1 MKIGL
6 IMMELLKNDYA
17 PVSAKVKVYDKTYKR
32 KNKNGKE
39 TTVKTVQN
47 TITLPKE
54 IPFKHNEDVII
65 LSQDS
70 YNHLINNSKNDNPN
84 GNKLDVLE
92 NELKSKNDLIAS
104 YESRINELESE
115 VSSKSANIE
124 NLNTAILQLND
135 DLRNANHTKDV
146 LNANLN
152 ETLIEMASLEEKLNK
167 NKDIIK
173 ILTSYY
179 ESLLNEALT
188 VISISTIADV
198 NKELK
203 KTNFIQRLKGLTITK
218 EPDINKKEITGE
230 AIAKLNSVLQE
241 HQLLE

>member
-1 MKIGL
+1 M
-6 IMMELLKNDYA
+6 IMMELVKNDFA
-17 PVSAKVKVYDKTYKR
+17 PIVAKVKVYDKTYKR

-47 TITLPKE
+47 SITLPKE

-65 LSQDS
+65 LSQDT
-70 YNHLINNSKNDNPN
+70 YDHLINISKNDNPN

-92 NELKSKNDLIAS
+92 KELQSKSELIAS

-124 NLNTAILQLND
+124 NSNALIHSLTE
-135 DLRNANHTKDV
+135 DLRNANHSKDV
-146 LNANLN
+146 INANLN
-152 ETLIEMASLEEKLNK
+152 ETLIEMATLEEKVNK

-179 ESLLNEALT
+179 ESLLNESIT
-188 VISISTIADV
+188 VTSNRLIAEV

-203 KTNFIQRLKGLTITK
+203 NTSFIQRLRGLAITS
-218 EPDINKKEITGE
+218 EPNINKKEITGD
-230 AIAKLNSVLQE
+230 AIAKLNNVIKE
-241 HQLLE
+241 HHLLE

>member
-1 MKIGL
+1 
-6 IMMELLKNDYA
+6 MMELLKNDYA

-47 TITLPKE
+47 SISLPKE
-54 IPFKHNEDVII
+54 ISFKHNEVVAI

-70 YNHLINNSKNDNPN
+70 YDHLINISKNNNPN

-92 NELKSKNDLIAS
+92 NELQSKSELIAS
-104 YESRINELESE
+104 YESRISELESE
-115 VSSKSANIE
+115 VSSKSASME
-124 NLNTAILQLND
+124 NSNALIQSLTE

-146 LNANLN
+146 INANLN
-152 ETLIEMASLEEKLNK
+152 ETLIEMATLEEKVKK
-167 NKDIIK
+167 NQDIIK

-179 ESLLNEALT
+179 ESLLNESIT
-188 VISISTIADV
+188 VTSNRTIAEV

-203 KTNFIQRLKGLTITK
+203 EVSFIQRLRGNLSITS
-218 EPDINKKEITGE
+218 EPNINKKEISQE

>member
-54 IPFKHNEDVII
+54 IPFKNNEDVII
-65 LSQDS
+65 LSQAAYDKIIS
-70 YNHLINNSKNDNPN
+70 SKNNNLN
-84 GNKLDVLE
+84 GNMIDNLE
-92 NELKSKNDLIAS
+92 SELQSKSELIAE
-104 YESRINELESE
+104 YESRIDKLTSELD
-115 VSSKSANIE
+115 SKSANIE
-124 NLNTAILQLND
+124 NLNTAILQLNE
-135 DLRNANHTKDV
+135 DLRNSNHTKDV

-152 ETLIEMASLEEKLNK
+152 ENLIEMAALEEKVKK

-179 ESLLNEALT
+179 ESLLNESIT
-188 VISISTIADV
+188 VTSNRLISEV
-198 NKELK
+198 NKELAE
-203 KTNFIQRLKGLTITK
+203 TNFIQRLKGLTITS

-241 HQLLE
+241 HHLLE

>member
-1 MKIGL
+1 
-6 IMMELLKNDYA
+6 MMELLKNDYA

-54 IPFKHNEDVII
+54 IPFKNNEDVII
-65 LSQDS
+65 LSQAAYDKIIS
-70 YNHLINNSKNDNPN
+70 SKNSESN
-84 GNKLDVLE
+84 GNMIDNLE
-92 NELKSKNDLIAS
+92 SELQSKSELIAE
-104 YESRINELESE
+104 YESRIDKLTSELD
-115 VSSKSANIE
+115 SKSANIE

-135 DLRNANHTKDV
+135 DLRNSNHTKDV

-152 ETLIEMASLEEKLNK
+152 ENLIEMAALEEKVKK

-179 ESLLNEALT
+179 ESLLNESIT
-188 VISISTIADV
+188 VTSNRLISEV
-198 NKELK
+198 NKELAN
-203 KTNFIQRLKGLTITK
+203 TNFIQRLRGLTITN
-218 EPDINKKEITGE
+218 EPNINKKEITE
-230 AIAKLNSVLQE
+230 DAISKLNSVIREQ
-241 HQLLE
+241 HLLE

>member
-1 MKIGL
+1 
-6 IMMELLKNDYA
+6 MMELLKNDYA
-17 PVSAKVKVYDKTYKR
+17 PIVAKVKVYDKTYKR

-47 TITLPKE
+47 SISLPKE

-65 LSQDS
+65 LSQAS
-70 YNHLINNSKNDNPN
+70 YDNLMINISKNGDPTAD
-84 GNKLDVLE
+84 KIDVLE
-92 NELKSKNDLIAS
+92 KELKSKNELIAS
-104 YESRINELESE
+104 YESRITELESE
-115 VSSKSANIE
+115 ISSKSANIE
-124 NLNTAILQLND
+124 TNNALIQGLAE

-146 LNANLN
+146 LNAEFN
-152 ETLIEMASLEEKLNK
+152 ETLIEMATLEEKVNK
-167 NKDIIK
+167 NKDIIN

-179 ESLLNEALT
+179 ESLLNESIT
-188 VISISTIADV
+188 VTSNRLIAEI
-198 NKELK
+198 NKELD

-218 EPDINKKEITGE
+218 EPDINKKEISQE

>member
-6 IMMELLKNDYA
+6 IMMELMKNDYA

-54 IPFKHNEDVII
+54 IPFKNNEDVII
-65 LSQDS
+65 LSQAAYDKIIS
-70 YNHLINNSKNDNPN
+70 SKNNNLN
-84 GNKLDVLE
+84 GNMIDNLE
-92 NELKSKNDLIAS
+92 SELQSKSELIAE
-104 YESRINELESE
+104 YESRIDKLTSE
-115 VSSKSANIE
+115 MDSKSANIE

-152 ETLIEMASLEEKLNK
+152 ETLIEMAALEEKVNK

-179 ESLLNEALT
+179 ESLLNESIT
-188 VISISTIADV
+188 VTSNRLISEV
-198 NKELK
+198 NKELAN
-203 KTNFIQRLKGLTITK
+203 TNFIQRLRGLTITN
-218 EPDINKKEITGE
+218 EPNINKKEITE
-230 AIAKLNSVLQE
+230 DAIAKLNNVIQE
-241 HQLLE
+241 HHLLE

>member
-1 MKIGL
+1 
-6 IMMELLKNDYA
+6 MELLKNDYA
-17 PVSAKVKVYDKTYKR
+17 PIVAKVKVYDKTYKR

-47 TITLPKE
+47 SISLPKE

-65 LSQDS
+65 LSQAS
-70 YNHLINNSKNDNPN
+70 YDNLMINISKDGDPTA
-84 GNKLDVLE
+84 NKIDVLE
-92 NELKSKNDLIAS
+92 KELKSKNELIAS
-104 YESRINELESE
+104 YESRITELESE
-115 VSSKSANIE
+115 ISSKSANIE
-124 NLNTAILQLND
+124 TNNALIQGLAE

-146 LNANLN
+146 LNAEFN
-152 ETLIEMASLEEKLNK
+152 ETLIEMATLEEKVNK

-179 ESLLNEALT
+179 ESLLNESIT
-188 VISISTIADV
+188 VTSNRLIAEI
-198 NKELK
+198 NKELD
-203 KTNFIQRLKGLTITK
+203 KTNFIQRLKGPTITK
-218 EPDINKKEITGE
+218 EPDINKKEISQE

>member
-1 MKIGL
+1 
-6 IMMELLKNDYA
+6 MMELLKNDYA
-17 PVSAKVKVYDKTYKR
+17 PIVAKVKVYDKTYKR

-47 TITLPKE
+47 SITLPKD

-65 LSQDS
+65 LSQAS
-70 YNHLINNSKNDNPN
+70 YDNLMINISKNGDPTA
-84 GNKLDVLE
+84 NKIDVLE
-92 NELKSKNDLIAS
+92 KELKSKNELIAS
-104 YESRINELESE
+104 YESRITELESE
-115 VSSKSANIE
+115 ISSKSANIE
-124 NLNTAILQLND
+124 TNNALIQGLAE

-146 LNANLN
+146 LNAEFN
-152 ETLIEMASLEEKLNK
+152 ETLIEMATLEEKVNK

-179 ESLLNEALT
+179 ESLLNESIT
-188 VISISTIADV
+188 VTSNRLIAEI
-198 NKELK
+198 NKELD

-218 EPDINKKEITGE
+218 EPDINKKEISQE

>member
-1 MKIGL
+1 
-6 IMMELLKNDYA
+6 MELVKNDIA
-17 PVSAKVKVYDKTYKR
+17 PVFAKVKVYDKTYKR
-32 KNKNGKE
+32 KNKNGKQ

-47 TITLPKE
+47 SISLPKE
-54 IPFKHNEDVII
+54 ISFKHNEVVVI

-70 YNHLINNSKNDNPN
+70 YDHLINISKNDNPN

-92 NELKSKNDLIAS
+92 NELKSKSDLIAS

-135 DLRNANHTKDV
+135 DLRNSNHTKDV

-152 ETLIEMASLEEKLNK
+152 ETLIEMAALEEKVNK

-179 ESLLNEALT
+179 ESLLNESIT
-188 VISISTIADV
+188 VTSNRLIAEV
-198 NKELK
+198 NKELAN
-203 KTNFIQRLKGLTITK
+203 TNFIQRLKGLTITN
-218 EPDINKKEITGE
+218 EPNINKKEITEE
-230 AIAKLNSVLQE
+230 AITKLNNVINE
-241 HQLLE
+241 HHLLE

>member
-1 MKIGL
+1 
-6 IMMELLKNDYA
+6 MMELLKNDYA

-54 IPFKHNEDVII
+54 IPFKNNEDVII
-65 LSQDS
+65 LSQAAYD
-70 YNHLINNSKNDNPN
+70 HLINISKNDNPN

-92 NELKSKNDLIAS
+92 SELKSKSDLMAE
-104 YESRINELESE
+104 YESRIDKLTSELD
-115 VSSKSANIE
+115 SKSANIE
-124 NLNTAILQLND
+124 NLNTAILQLNE
-135 DLRNANHTKDV
+135 DLRNSNHSKDV

-152 ETLIEMASLEEKLNK
+152 ETLIEMAALEEKVKK

-179 ESLLNEALT
+179 ESLLNESIT
-188 VISISTIADV
+188 VTSNRLISEV
-198 NKELK
+198 NKELAN
-203 KTNFIQRLKGLTITK
+203 TNFIQRLRGLTITN
-218 EPDINKKEITGE
+218 EPNINKKEITE
-230 AIAKLNSVLQE
+230 DAISKLNSVIQE
-241 HQLLE
+241 QHLLE

>member
-1 MKIGL
+1 
-6 IMMELLKNDYA
+6 MMELLKNDYA

-54 IPFKHNEDVII
+54 IPFKNNEDVII
-65 LSQDS
+65 LSQAAYDKIIS
-70 YNHLINNSKNDNPN
+70 SKNNNLN
-84 GNKLDVLE
+84 GNMIDNLE
-92 NELKSKNDLIAS
+92 SELQSKSELIAE
-104 YESRINELESE
+104 YESRIDKLTSDLD
-115 VSSKSANIE
+115 SKSANIE
-124 NLNTAILQLND
+124 NLNTAILQLNE
-135 DLRNANHTKDV
+135 DLRNSNHSKDV

-152 ETLIEMASLEEKLNK
+152 ETLIEMAALEEKVKK

-179 ESLLNEALT
+179 ESLLNESITLT
-188 VISISTIADV
+188 SNRLISEI

-203 KTNFIQRLKGLTITK
+203 EVSFIQRLRGLTITN
-218 EPDINKKEITGE
+218 EPNINKKEITE
-230 AIAKLNSVLQE
+230 DAISKLNSVIQE
-241 HQLLE
+241 QHLLE

>member
-54 IPFKHNEDVII
+54 IPFKNNEDVII
-65 LSQDS
+65 LSQAAYDKIIS
-70 YNHLINNSKNDNPN
+70 SKNNNLN
-84 GNKLDVLE
+84 GNMIDNLE
-92 NELKSKNDLIAS
+92 SELQSKSELIAE
-104 YESRINELESE
+104 YESRIDKLTSELD
-115 VSSKSANIE
+115 SKSANIE
-124 NLNTAILQLND
+124 NLNTAILQLNE
-135 DLRNANHTKDV
+135 DLRNSNHSKDV

-152 ETLIEMASLEEKLNK
+152 ETLIEMAALEEKVKK

-179 ESLLNEALT
+179 ESLLNESIT
-188 VISISTIADV
+188 VTSNRLISEV
-198 NKELK
+198 NKELAN
-203 KTNFIQRLKGLTITK
+203 TNFIQRLRGLTITN
-218 EPDINKKEITGE
+218 EPNINKKEITE
-230 AIAKLNSVLQE
+230 DAISKLNSVIQE
-241 HQLLE
+241 QHLLE

>member
-1 MKIGL
+1 
-6 IMMELLKNDYA
+6 MMELLKNDYA
-17 PVSAKVKVYDKTYKR
+17 PIVAKVKVYDKTYKR

-47 TITLPKE
+47 SISLPKE

-65 LSQDS
+65 LSQAS
-70 YNHLINNSKNDNPN
+70 YDNLMINISKNGDPTA
-84 GNKLDVLE
+84 NKIDVLE
-92 NELKSKNDLIAS
+92 KELKSKNELIAS
-104 YESRINELESE
+104 YESRITELESE
-115 VSSKSANIE
+115 ISSKAANIE
-124 NLNTAILQLND
+124 TNNALIQGLAE

-146 LNANLN
+146 LNAEFN
-152 ETLIEMASLEEKLNK
+152 ETLIEMATLEEKVNK

-179 ESLLNEALT
+179 ESLLNESIT
-188 VISISTIADV
+188 VTSNRLIAEI
-198 NKELK
+198 NKELD
-203 KTNFIQRLKGLTITK
+203 KTNFIQRLKGLTITQ
-218 EPDINKKEITGE
+218 EPNINKKEISQE

>member
-1 MKIGL
+1 MTELSKI
-6 IMMELLKNDYA
+6 DYA
-17 PVSAKVKVYDKTYKR
+17 PVNAKVKWYPKTYSR
-32 KNKNGKE
+32 KNKYGKPS
-39 TTVKTVQN
+39 TVRTVQKS
-47 TITLPKE
+47 IPLSKDA
-54 IPFKHNEDVII
+54 PFKDKEDVYI

-70 YNHLINNSKNDNPN
+70 YDHLINISKNDNPN

-92 NELKSKNDLIAS
+92 NELQSKSDLIAS
-104 YESRINELESE
+104 YESRITELESE
-115 VSSKSANIE
+115 VSSKSASME
-124 NLNTAILQLND
+124 NSNALIQSLTE

-152 ETLIEMASLEEKLNK
+152 ETLIEMATLEEKVKK
-167 NKDIIK
+167 NQDIIK

-179 ESLLNEALT
+179 ESLLNESIT
-188 VISISTIADV
+188 VTSNRTIAEV

-203 KTNFIQRLKGLTITK
+203 EVSFIQRLRGNLTITS
-218 EPDINKKEITGE
+218 EPNINKKEISQE

>member
-1 MKIGL
+1 MDLMKF
-6 IMMELLKNDYA
+6 DYA
-17 PVSAKVKVYDKTYKR
+17 PVSAKVKVYPKTYKR

-47 TITLPKE
+47 SISLPKE
-54 IPFKHNEDVII
+54 ISFKHNEVVVI
-65 LSQDS
+65 LSQDT
-70 YNHLINNSKNDNPN
+70 YDNLMINNSKNNNPN

-92 NELKSKNDLIAS
+92 NELKSKSELIAS

-115 VSSKSANIE
+115 VSSKSASME
-124 NLNTAILQLND
+124 NSNALIQSLTE

-152 ETLIEMASLEEKLNK
+152 DTLIEMATLEEKVKK
-167 NKDIIK
+167 NQDIIK

-179 ESLLNEALT
+179 ESLLNESIT
-188 VISISTIADV
+188 VTSNRLIAEV
-198 NKELK
+198 NKELAN
-203 KTNFIQRLKGLTITK
+203 TNFIQRLKGLTITK

>member
-47 TITLPKE
+47 SITLPKE

-70 YNHLINNSKNDNPN
+70 YDYLINISKNDNPN
-84 GNKLDVLE
+84 ANKLDVLE
-92 NELKSKNDLIAS
+92 NELQSKSDLIAE
-104 YESRINELESE
+104 YESRIEKLTSELD
-115 VSSKSANIE
+115 SKSESME
-124 NLNTAILQLND
+124 NSNALIQSLTE

-152 ETLIEMASLEEKLNK
+152 ETLIEMATLEEKVNK

-179 ESLLNEALT
+179 ESLLNESIT
-188 VISISTIADV
+188 VTSNRLIAEV
-198 NKELK
+198 NKELAN
-203 KTNFIQRLKGLTITK
+203 TNFIQRLRGLTITS
-218 EPDINKKEITGE
+218 EPNINKKEITEE
-230 AIAKLNSVLQE
+230 AISKLNSVIQE
-241 HQLLE
+241 HHLLE

>member
-1 MKIGL
+1 
-6 IMMELLKNDYA
+6 MMELLKNDFA

-54 IPFKHNEDVII
+54 IPFKNNEDVII
-65 LSQDS
+65 LSQAAYDKIIS
-70 YNHLINNSKNDNPN
+70 SKNNNLN
-84 GNKLDVLE
+84 GNMIDNLE
-92 NELKSKNDLIAS
+92 SELQSKSELIAE
-104 YESRINELESE
+104 YESRIDKLTSELD
-115 VSSKSANIE
+115 SKSANIE

-135 DLRNANHTKDV
+135 DLRNSNHTKDV

-152 ETLIEMASLEEKLNK
+152 ENLIEMAALEEKVNK

-179 ESLLNEALT
+179 ESLLNESIT
-188 VISISTIADV
+188 VTSNRLISEV
-198 NKELK
+198 NKELAN
-203 KTNFIQRLKGLTITK
+203 TNFIQRLRGLTITN
-218 EPDINKKEITGE
+218 EPNINKKEITE
-230 AIAKLNSVLQE
+230 DAIAKLNNVIQE
-241 HQLLE
+241 QHLLE